1 MKFAIRP
8 GLGLALT
15 LLCILAVY
23 FQAISHPFSLFDDPG
38 IVEHFGINSAVS
50 FLDVISPG
58 TGIYYRPIISLSYWL
73 DYQLWEM
80 LPTFMHLENIVA
92 HLINVL
98 LVFQIASRLPFS
110 SETKA
115 FPYLSALLFGL
126 HPINS
131 ESVNWISGRTDL
143 LAGMF
148 IFFAVYCLIR
158 SIQEQSRRFAIYAF
172 GTALLGALTKET
184 AIMFI
189 PAALLVIKFWP
200 DVSQDVT
207 RYRAWRTRYL
217 LVSIVISFCV
227 AASILIMVYVKGRGN
242 SPISIV
248 FEGSTN
254 VFIRSFE
261 AFGFYA
267 KKIFL
272 PLPLNMAI
280 VEVNPLY
287 AIFGIITLAVLFAT
301 FKRLGIPGIFL
312 ALSTLFTLPALI
324 IASTSFAWTPFGERY
339 LYIPSAFAV
348 IGSLECFHRILGHW
362 NRVKWFLPIV
372 SVVIALF
379 SIATFQRS
387 LIWGDN
393 LAFMEDMVAKSPN
406 FGVARNQYGGLLK
419 LAGRY
424 DEAKNQYIIASQ
436 QNNNENVSRVIRLNL
451 IWLEIDGESL
461 DETRRIL
468 LSKFI
473 SKAEADIELLIQI
486 NRVDELLLNKAE
498 SLEERKKLAAD
509 IFETN
514 ENLFLRTGEPFYL
527 YRSGQISL
535 FVNDYQKAASYFRKA
550 YNDPRLK
557 EYYRESALRL
567 AEKMDAK

>member
-1 MKFAIRP
+1 MKFAARP
-8 GLGLALT
+8 GFKLSLT
-15 LLCILAVY
+15 LLCVLVIY
-23 FQAISHPFSLFDDPG
+23 FQTISHPFSLFDDPG
-38 IVEHFGINSAVS
+38 IVEHFGINSTLS

-58 TGIYYRPIISLSYWL
+58 SGIYYRPIISLSYWL

-80 LPTFMHLENIVA
+80 MPTFMHLENIVA
-92 HLINVL
+92 HLINVF
-98 LVFQIASRLPFS
+98 LVFLIASQLPIS

-115 FPYLSALLFGL
+115 LPYLSALLFGL

-131 ESVNWISGRTDL
+131 ESVNWIPGRTDL
-143 LAGMF
+143 FAGMF

-158 SIQEQSRRFAIYAF
+158 SIQEQSSRFAIYAF
-172 GTALLGALTKET
+172 GAAILGALTKET

-189 PAALLVIKFWP
+189 PAALLVIKYWP
-200 DVSQDVT
+200 YVSQDVT
-207 RYRAWRTRYL
+207 RYRTWRTRYL
-217 LVSIVISFCV
+217 LVPIAISFCS
-227 AASILIMVYVKGRGN
+227 AASILILVYVKGHGN
-242 SPISIV
+242 SAISIV
-248 FEGSTN
+248 FENSTN

-272 PLPLNMAI
+272 PIPLNMAI

-287 AIFGIITLAVLFAT
+287 AILGIITLVVLIVT
-301 FKRLGIPGIFL
+301 FRRSGIPGILF
-312 ALSTLFTLPALI
+312 ALSALFTLPALI
-324 IASTSFAWTPFGERY
+324 IASTTFAWTPFGERY

-348 IGSLECFHRILGHW
+348 IGSLECSRRILGHW
-362 NRVKWFLPIV
+362 NAVKWFLPIV

-379 SIATFQRS
+379 SIVTFQRS
-387 LIWGDN
+387 VIWGDN
-393 LAFMEDMVAKSPN
+393 LAFMEDMVVKSPN

-424 DEAKNQYIIASQ
+424 DEAKKQYIIASQ
-436 QNNNENVSRVIRLNL
+436 QNNKEDVNRVIRLNL
-451 IWLEIDGESL
+451 IWLEIDGKSL

-468 LSKFI
+468 LSKI
-473 SKAEADIELLIQI
+473 ASKAEADNELLMKIS
-486 NRVDELLLNKAE
+486 RVDELLLNKAE
-498 SLEERKKLAAD
+498 SLEERKKIAAEF
-509 IFETN
+509 FETN

-527 YRSGQISL
+527 YRSGQIAL
-535 FVNDYQKAASYFRKA
+535 LVEDKQKAASYFRKA

-557 EYYRESALRL
+557 EYYRESARRL